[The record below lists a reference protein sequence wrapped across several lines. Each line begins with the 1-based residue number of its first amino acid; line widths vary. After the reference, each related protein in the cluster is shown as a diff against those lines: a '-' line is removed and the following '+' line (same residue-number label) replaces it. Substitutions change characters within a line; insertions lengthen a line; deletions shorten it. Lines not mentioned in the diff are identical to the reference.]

1 MHNLEETMKNRN
13 LYITALLAAVILTA
27 CGPAAQAPAATEPA
41 TEAATEVTE
50 IMEPPVTEE
59 TEEPT
64 EESAPTVAPVTTEKA
79 TEETKA
85 TEAATEATKEVEE
98 KTTEETAEPETEPAT
113 EETKATE
120 ETTVASN
127 IPATLSAVD
136 YQSYSGGNL
145 TALEAALG
153 TNHTWEVTKGCL
165 VDGGDMGLAVWTAA
179 DGTAITAQCEMNA
192 GSTDW
197 IVKFVF

>member
-13 LYITALLAAVILTA
+13 LYLTALLAAVMLTA
-27 CGPAAQAPAATEPA
+27 CGPAAQAPAATETA
-41 TEAATEVTE
+41 TEATTEVNE

-79 TEETKA
+79 TEET
-85 TEAATEATKEVEE
+85 TEPVTEATKEVEKPE
-98 KTTEETAEPETEPAT
+98 TEENAEPVTEETQAT
-113 EETKATE
+113 EATVE
-120 ETTVASN
+120 ETTVATD
-127 IPATLSAVD
+127 IPATLSAAD

-145 TALEAALG
+145 SALEAVLG

-192 GSTDW
+192 GSTEW

>member
-13 LYITALLAAVILTA
+13 LILTAILAAVMLTA
-27 CGPAAQAPAATEPA
+27 CGPAAAAPAPTEAP
-41 TEAATEVTE
+41 TEAAATEVTE

-79 TEETKA
+79 TEETKDP
-85 TEAATEATKEVEE
+85 ATEATTEVEE
-98 KTTEETAEPETEPAT
+98 PATEETAEPAT
-113 EETKATE
+113 EETQPTEAPVIE
-120 ETTVASN
+120 ETTAN
-127 IPATLSAVD
+127 IPATLSAAD